1 MPIAPNYKPQWAEH
15 VSSELIAAMFMG
27 SWDETSSQDQ
37 KIISDLA
44 GCSYEQVEEILA
56 PLAST
61 FGGPLI
67 QVLVIFGK

>member
-1 MPIAPNYKPQWAEH
+1 MKPH
-15 VSSELIAAMFMG
+15 LKIK
-27 SWDETSSQDQ
+27 

-67 QVLVIFGK
+67 RSGNLWKVVSLRDLLDSSR